1 MTTFSQVSLKRK
13 LSTPPATMT
22 GVPGPVTYESQV
34 FSVAFH
40 PDADIVAAGTIEGF
54 VHCHRYAPDSPP
66 VQVWSSK
73 LHKSSC
79 RALDFASDG
88 SVLYSGS
95 KDRTLQVVNIETGS
109 ATLKKSKAHAEPINA
124 LLTLSDALVATGDD
138 GGCVKIW
145 DLRQRKV
152 ALSYH
157 ENTDFI
163 SDLHYVDHKKTLLAT
178 SGDGHLSI
186 FDIRKKKPVAV
197 SEQQDDE
204 LLCVTVVRNTTKAV
218 VGTQDGNL
226 LLFSWGDWG
235 DCTDRFPGHPSSVD
249 SILRI
254 EDETVMTASGDGIL
268 RAIGI
273 LPNKLIG
280 AVGEHGDMPIESIRL
295 ARDGE
300 LVGSCSHDAT
310 VRFWSVA
317 ASIKDDDS
325 DDVENAETLENAEM
339 IPDAEAQTEDDSSAE
354 PDFDTTLSV
363 KSQDSPLDSG
373 ETKGSKLNTG
383 LKKRASSLASE
394 TDSSDSDQPVKK
406 DKRKKKPKKAKKGIG
421 SGKRA
426 NASFFAD
433 IS

>member
-1 MTTFSQVSLKRK
+1 MQ
-13 LSTPPATMT
+13 A
-22 GVPGPVTYESQV
+22 GAPGPISYESQV
-34 FSVAFH
+34 FSLAFH
-40 PDADIVAAGTIEGF
+40 PEADVVAAGTIEGF
-54 VHCHRYAPDSPP
+54 VHWYLWRHQYAVDAAP
-66 VQVWSSK
+66 VKLWSSK
-73 LHKSSC
+73 LHKGSC

-88 SVLYSGS
+88 SALYSGS
-95 KDRTLQVVNIETGS
+95 KDRTLQVVNVETGKVT
-109 ATLKKSKAHAEPINA
+109 AKKPKAHAEPINT
-124 LLTLSDALVATGDD
+124 LLTLSDALIATGDD
-138 GGCVKIW
+138 GGCVKVW

-157 ENTDFI
+157 DNTDFI
-163 SDLHYVDHKKTLLAT
+163 SDLHYVEHKKTLLAT
-178 SGDGHLSI
+178 SGDGHLSV
-186 FDIRKKKPVAV
+186 FDIRKKKPVAI

-249 SILRI
+249 SILTI

-280 AVGEHGDMPIESIRL
+280 TIGEHGEMPIESIRL

-317 ASIKDDDS
+317 ATIN
-325 DDVENAETLENAEM
+325 EG
-339 IPDAEAQTEDDSSAE
+339 EDDESEKVEMLEETAMVEEAE
-354 PDFDTTLSV
+354 GDDEEESI
-363 KSQDSPLDSG
+363 SG
-373 ETKGSKLNTG
+373 PGVEATAAASK
-383 LKKRASSLASE
+383 RSASSGSDL
-394 TDSSDSDQPVKK
+394 DSSDDDRPARK
-406 DKRKKKPKKAKKGIG
+406 DTRKQKPKKAKKGIG
-421 SGKRA
+421 SGKQA
-426 NASFFAD
+426 SASFFAD